1 MDIVYKAMVIGIIA
15 TAVMDL
21 WALLAKR
28 LFNIPSLNYAM
39 VGRWLGNILDGRFTH
54 PNIAHAHVVAGE
66 QVLGWT
72 AHYVIGVFFAML
84 LLLIMGPAWSQNPT
98 VLAPLLFGIASVAAP
113 FFILQPG
120 MGAGFAASKTPNP
133 TVARARSFMAHGAF
147 GIGLTIAVQLVEKSG
162 WF

>member
-1 MDIVYKAMVIGIIA
+1 MDMVYKAIVVGVIA

-21 WALLAKR
+21 WALLSKK

-39 VGRWLGNILDGRFTH
+39 VGRWLGNIFDGHFTH
-54 PNIAHAHVVAGE
+54 PNIAHAPAIRGE
-66 QVLGWT
+66 RVLGWT
-72 AHYVIGVFFAML
+72 THYVIGVFFAML
-84 LLLIMGPAWSQNPT
+84 LLLIMGHSWMQHPT
-98 VLAPLLFGIASVAAP
+98 VLPPLLFGIASVVAP

-133 TVARARSFMAHGAF
+133 TVARSRSFMAHSAF
-147 GIGLTIAVQLVEKSG
+147 GVGLALAVQLVANSG